1 MRRSA
6 NRRDREGM
14 ALLVVLIMV
23 AVLAVIAVAVLDDV
37 RFSIRRAVNVETGA
51 QAQWY
56 AIGAERVA
64 LRAVRRLHEA
74 GPIRTPLDPAWNGKA
89 FSYPIEEGEI
99 RARVRDGQACFNLN
113 SVVEGAGEGE
123 GFTARPEGIAQF
135 MALARALNLPEA
147 RARKVADSLTDWI
160 DSDSSPRALGAEDA
174 VYQAK
179 SKPYRTAGGLMV
191 EASELRAVDGVDAA
205 TYRTLRPFICAL
217 PEAVLSPI
225 NVNTLTVEQAPLLVM
240 LADGRLSA
248 GTARS
253 AIAAMPR
260 GGWPDAAAFWGQGAL
275 RDAQPSSAVR
285 EQVGVRT
292 RYFNFDA
299 EVRYAGALAVRSGV
313 IQISK
318 DNRVQTVLVRW
329 TAED

>member
-1 MRRSA
+1 MSKILSRK
-6 NRRDREGM
+6 DREGM

-74 GPIRTPLDPAWNGKA
+74 GPIRTPLDPEWNGKA
-89 FSYPIEEGEI
+89 FSYPIEQGEI
-99 RARVRDGQACFNLN
+99 RAQVRDGQACFNLN
-113 SVVEGAGEGE
+113 SVVEGGTDAWV
-123 GFTARPEGIAQF
+123 ARPEGIAQF
-135 MALARALNLPEA
+135 MALARALGLPEA

-160 DSDSSPRALGAEDA
+160 DSDDLPRGLGAEDA
-174 VYQAK
+174 VYQ
-179 SKPYRTAGGLMV
+179 SRPKPYRTAGGLMV

-205 TYRTLRPFICAL
+205 TYRTLRPFLCAL
-217 PEAVLSPI
+217 PEALLSPI
-225 NVNTLTVEQAPLLVM
+225 NVNTLTVEKAPLLVM
-240 LADGRLSA
+240 LSDGRLSA
-248 GTARS
+248 SAARS

-260 GGWPDAAAFWGQGAL
+260 GGWADAAAFWGQGVL
-275 RDAQPSSAVR
+275 RDAQPSAAVR

-292 RYFNFDA
+292 RYFAFEA
-299 EVRYAGALAVRSGV
+299 EVRYAGALAVRSGM

>member
-1 MRRSA
+1 
-6 NRRDREGM
+6 M

-64 LRAVRRLHEA
+64 VRE
-74 GPIRTPLDPAWNGKA
+74 WNGKA

-99 RARVRDGQACFNLN
+99 TARVRDGQACFNLN
-113 SVVEGAGEGE
+113 SVVGGAGE

-135 MALARALNLPEA
+135 LALARALNLPEA
-147 RARKVADSLTDWI
+147 RARKVADALTDWI
-160 DSDSSPRALGAEDA
+160 DSDDIPRALGAEDS

-179 SKPYRTAGGLMV
+179 VKPYRTAGGLMV

-205 TYRTLRPFICAL
+205 TYQTLRPYICAL
-217 PEAVLSPI
+217 PEAGLSPV
-225 NVNTLTVEQAPLLVM
+225 NVNTLTPDQAPLLTM
-240 LADGRLSA
+240 LTEGRLA
-248 GTARS
+248 PATARGV
-253 AIAAMPR
+253 IAGRPR
-260 GGWPDAAAFWGQGAL
+260 GGWADTEAFWNTPAMQAV
-275 RDAQPSSAVR
+275 QPSQAMR
-285 EQVGVRT
+285 EQAGVRT
-292 RYFNFDA
+292 RYFAFHA
-299 EVRYAGALAVRSGV
+299 EVRYAGALAVRSGL
-313 IQISK
+313 IMITA
-318 DNRVQTVLVRW
+318 DNRILTVLARW

>member
-1 MRRSA
+1 
-6 NRRDREGM
+6 M

-56 AIGAERVA
+56 AIGAERGA

-74 GPIRTPLDPAWNGKA
+74 GPIRTPLDPEWNGRV

-99 RARVRDGQACFNLN
+99 RARLRDGQACFNLN
-113 SVVEGAGEGE
+113 SVVEGGEGAW
-123 GFTARPEGIAQF
+123 TARPEGIAQF
-135 MALARALNLPEA
+135 MALARSLGVPEG

-160 DSDSSPRALGAEDA
+160 DSDDAPRGLGAEDA
-174 VYQAK
+174 VYQART
-179 SKPYRTAGGLMV
+179 KPYRTAGGLMV

-205 TYRTLRPFICAL
+205 TYRTLRPFLCAL
-217 PEAVLSPI
+217 PEPALSPL
-225 NVNTLTVEQAPLLVM
+225 NVNTLTPDRAPLLVM
-240 LADGRLSA
+240 LSEGRLSA
-248 GTARS
+248 SAARS
-253 AIAAMPR
+253 AIAARPA
-260 GGWPDAAAFWGQGAL
+260 GGWPDTAAFWSQPGL
-275 RDAQPSSAVR
+275 RDAAPSAAAR

-292 RYFNFDA
+292 RYFAFHA
-299 EVRYAGALAVRSGV
+299 EVRYAGALAVRSGL
-313 IQISK
+313 IEISR
-318 DNRVQTVLVRW
+318 DNRVQTVLARW

>member
-1 MRRSA
+1 MRKAVNKS
-6 NRRDREGM
+6 DREGM

-74 GPIRTPLDPAWNGKA
+74 GPLRTPLDPEWNGKV
-89 FSYPIEEGEI
+89 FSYPIEQGEI
-99 RARVRDGQACFNLN
+99 RARLRDGQACFNLN
-113 SVVEGAGEGE
+113 SVVEGGDGAWV
-123 GFTARPEGIAQF
+123 ARPQGIAQF
-135 MALARALNLPEA
+135 LALSRALGVPEA

-160 DSDSSPRALGAEDA
+160 DSDDIPRGLGAEDA
-174 VYQAK
+174 VYQGRP
-179 SKPYRTAGGLMV
+179 KPYRTAGGLMV

-217 PEAVLSPI
+217 PEAVLSPVNI
-225 NVNTLTVEQAPLLVM
+225 NTLTPDKAPLLVM
-240 LADGRLSA
+240 LADGRLSLSA
-248 GTARS
+248 ARS
-253 AIAAMPR
+253 TIAATPA
-260 GGWPDAAAFWGQGAL
+260 GGWPDTEAFWSQPAL
-275 RDAQPSSAVR
+275 TDARPVQAVHD
-285 EQVGVRT
+285 QVGVRT
-292 RYFNFDA
+292 RYFAFHA
-299 EVRYAGALAVRSGV
+299 EVQYAGALAVRSGM
-313 IQISK
+313 IEISR

-329 TAED
+329 TTED

>member
-1 MRRSA
+1 
-6 NRRDREGM
+6 M

-37 RFSIRRAVNVETGA
+37 RFSIRRAVNIETGA

-56 AIGAERVA
+56 AVGAERVA

-74 GPIRTPLDPAWNGKA
+74 GPMRTPLDPEWNGKA

-113 SVVEGAGEGE
+113 SVVEGGDGAYV
-123 GFTARPEGIAQF
+123 ARPQGIAQF
-135 MALARALNLPEA
+135 MALAKALNLPEA
-147 RARKVADSLTDWI
+147 RARKAADSLTDWI
-160 DSDSSPRALGAEDA
+160 DSDDMPRALGAEDA
-174 VYQAK
+174 VYQARP
-179 SKPYRTAGGLMV
+179 KPYRTAGGLMV

-217 PEAVLSPI
+217 PEAALSPV
-225 NVNTLTVEQAPLLVM
+225 NVNTLTVEKAPLLVM

-248 GTARS
+248 GAARS

-260 GGWPDAAAFWGQGAL
+260 GGWADAAAFWGQGAL
-275 RDAQPSSAVR
+275 RDAQPSQAVR

-292 RYFNFDA
+292 RYFAFHA
-299 EVRYAGALAVRSGV
+299 EVRYAGALAVRSGL
-313 IQISK
+313 IGISR

-329 TAED
+329 SAEE

>member
-1 MRRSA
+1 
-6 NRRDREGM
+6 M

-74 GPIRTPLDPAWNGKA
+74 GPIRTPLDPEWNGKA

-99 RARVRDGQACFNLN
+99 RARVEDGQACFNLN
-113 SVVEGAGEGE
+113 SVVESAGE
-123 GFTARPEGIAQF
+123 GFTARPEGIVQF
-135 MALARALNLPEA
+135 MALARALSLPEA

-160 DSDSSPRALGAEDA
+160 DSDDSPRALGAEDA
-174 VYQAK
+174 VYLGRA
-179 SKPYRTAGGLMV
+179 KPYRTAGGLMV

-217 PEAVLSPI
+217 PEAVLSPV
-225 NVNTLTVEQAPLLVM
+225 NVNTLTIEQAPLLVM
-240 LADGRLSA
+240 LSDGRLSA
-248 GTARS
+248 SAARS

-260 GGWPDAAAFWGQGAL
+260 GGWTDMAAFWGQGAL
-275 RDAQPSSAVR
+275 RDAQPSAAVR

>member
-1 MRRSA
+1 MRKVA

-64 LRAVRRLHEA
+64 VRAVRRLHEA
-74 GPIRTPLDPAWNGKA
+74 GPLRTPLDPEWNGKA

-113 SVVEGAGEGE
+113 SVVEGGAEAWV
-123 GFTARPEGIAQF
+123 ARPEGIAGF

-147 RARKVADSLTDWI
+147 RARKVADGLTDWI
-160 DSDSSPRALGAEDA
+160 DSDDAPRALGAEDTTYLA
-174 VYQAK
+174 RA
-179 SKPYRTAGGLMV
+179 KPYRTAGGLMV

-217 PEAVLSPI
+217 PQAGATPI
-225 NVNTLTVEQAPLLVM
+225 NVNTLTVEQAPLLTM
-240 LADGRLSA
+240 LTEGRLAPAAARGVIA
-248 GTARS
+248 GR
-253 AIAAMPR
+253 PR
-260 GGWPDAAAFWGQGAL
+260 GGWADADAFWSGPAL
-275 RDAQPSSAVR
+275 EAVQPSQAMR
-285 EQVGVRT
+285 EQAGVRT
-292 RYFNFDA
+292 RYFAFHA
-299 EVRYAGALAVRSGV
+299 EVRYAGALAVRSGL
-313 IQISK
+313 IMIAA
-318 DNRVQTVLVRW
+318 DNRILTVLARW

>member
-1 MRRSA
+1 MRKPVT
-6 NRRDREGM
+6 RRDREGM

-74 GPIRTPLDPAWNGKA
+74 RPLRTPLDPEWNGKV

-99 RARVRDGQACFNLN
+99 RARLRDGQACFNLN
-113 SVVEGAGEGE
+113 SVVDGGDGAWV
-123 GFTARPEGIAQF
+123 ARPQGIAQF

-160 DSDSSPRALGAEDA
+160 DSDDIPRGLGAEDA
-174 VYQAK
+174 VYQARP
-179 SKPYRTAGGLMV
+179 KPYRTAGGLMV

-205 TYRTLRPFICAL
+205 TYRALRPYICAL
-217 PEAVLSPI
+217 PEAALSPV
-225 NVNTLTVEQAPLLVM
+225 NVNTLTPDRAPLLVM
-240 LADGRLSA
+240 LAEGRLSA
-248 GTARS
+248 SAARS
-253 AIAAMPR
+253 AIAAMPP
-260 GGWPDAAAFWGQGAL
+260 GGWPDAEAFWSQPAL
-275 RDAQPSSAVR
+275 REARPSAAAR

-292 RYFNFDA
+292 RYFAFHA

>member
-1 MRRSA
+1 MRTPA
-6 NRRDREGM
+6 NRQDREGM

-64 LRAVRRLHEA
+64 VRAVRRLHEA
-74 GPIRTPLDPAWNGKA
+74 GPMRTPLDPEWNGKA
-89 FSYPIEEGEI
+89 FSYPIENGEI
-99 RARVRDGQACFNLN
+99 TARVRDGQACFNLN
-113 SVVEGAGEGE
+113 SVVEGAGEG
-123 GFTARPEGIAQF
+123 FTARPEGIAGF

-160 DSDSSPRALGAEDA
+160 DSDDSPRALGAEDS

-179 SKPYRTAGGLMV
+179 ARPYRTAGGLML

-217 PEAVLSPI
+217 PEAGLSPV
-225 NVNTLTVEQAPLLVM
+225 NVNTLTLEQAPLLTM
-240 LADGRLSA
+240 LTEGRLAPAAARGVIA
-248 GTARS
+248 GR
-253 AIAAMPR
+253 PR
-260 GGWPDAAAFWGQGAL
+260 GGWADAAAFWSTPAMQAV
-275 RDAQPSSAVR
+275 QPSQAMR
-285 EQVGVRT
+285 EQAGVRT
-292 RYFNFDA
+292 RYFAFHA
-299 EVRYAGALAVRSGV
+299 EVRYAGALAVRSGL
-313 IQISK
+313 IMISA
-318 DNRVQTVLVRW
+318 DNRILPVVARW